1 MSTSNFRKTV
11 QQFIQLLEDEEHQL
25 ENKASN
31 NEIAE
36 RGDRS
41 KDRISMIQNQKD
53 SF

>member
-31 NEIAE
+31 NEIANVE
-36 RGDRS
+36 IEV
-41 KDRISMIQNQKD
+41 RIG
-53 SF
+53 FR